1 MAHLQVKN
9 VPDSLHERL
18 RRFARETDRTLSAA
32 VLAAVEREVASW
44 EWRRRLALRAET
56 DLGVD
61 AATLL
66 AEARALQNGLTIAGA
81 VRALPGSRGRG
92 G

>member
-1 MAHLQVKN
+1 MARLEVKN

-32 VLAAVEREVASW
+32 VLAALERELASW
-44 EWRRRLALRAET
+44 EWRRRLAQRSET

-66 AEARALQNGLTIAGA
+66 AEARAHRNPSLGP
-81 VRALPGSRGRG
+81 R
-92 G
+92 